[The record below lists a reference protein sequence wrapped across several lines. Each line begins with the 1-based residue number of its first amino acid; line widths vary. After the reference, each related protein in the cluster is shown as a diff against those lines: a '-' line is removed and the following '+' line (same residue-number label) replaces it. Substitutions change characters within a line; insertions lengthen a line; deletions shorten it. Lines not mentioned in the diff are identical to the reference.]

1 MVLVPGQGTRRQR
14 EAAADRREADV
25 AAPPV
30 ADPVA
35 DPTAAP
41 VADPATAS
49 AAAPI
54 ADSTVVPAAAPAADS
69 TVAPAVDPAAVAPT
83 PTEPPTVTSE
93 DTQTETRE

>member
-1 MVLVPGQGTRRQR
+1 MIMVLVPGQGTRRQR

-54 ADSTVVPAAAPAADS
+54 ADSTV
-69 TVAPAVDPAAVAPT
+69 APAVDPAAVAPT